1 MTAFAFSEEPSF
13 AMANRRLQ
21 ALRAVAKHGSF
32 TKAAEALCMT
42 QPAVTFQIRQLEDYF
57 DTRLFDRANGRVALT
72 PAGSVALVYAEKI
85 LALHDE
91 LEAKVRD
98 LTGREV
104 GPLTI
109 GASMTIAEFLLPRIV
124 GEFKAA
130 HPGIA
135 PQLVVANSE
144 VVQARVTERSID
156 LGFIEGDSRLP
167 TLITDVCCEDELQ
180 VVCAPTHPFARQR
193 SVAVSELGE
202 YPCVIR
208 EMGSGTREVLEH
220 YLQKAG
226 LSLESMNVIMEANS
240 PEAIKG
246 LVATGL
252 GFTIISRATV
262 EKEVRVGELV
272 RIPLAPRLR
281 RHFSVVYPKER
292 IQAKVVNEFIRFAKE
307 RLAATQGTGR
317 VSSPPPPGMAPS
329 AARRAPA

>member
-1 MTAFAFSEEPSF
+1 MSD
-13 AMANRRLQ
+13 RRLQ
-21 ALRAVAKHGSF
+21 ALRAVAKYGSF

-42 QPAVTFQIRQLEDYF
+42 QPAVTFQIRQLEDHF
-57 DTRLFDRANGRVALT
+57 DTRLFDRANGRIALT
-72 PAGSVALVYAEKI
+72 PAGKVALAYAERI
-85 LALHDE
+85 LE
-91 LEAKVRD
+91 LYGELDAKVKD

-124 GEFKAA
+124 GEFKAG
-130 HPGIA
+130 HPGIV

-144 VVQARVTERSID
+144 AIQTRVNERSID
-156 LGFIEGDSRLP
+156 LGFIEGDSHLP
-167 TLITDVCCEDELQ
+167 TLMTDVCCEDELQ
-180 VVCAPTHPFARQR
+180 VVCAPSHPLARQET
-193 SVAVSELGE
+193 VAVNELTE
-202 YPCVIR
+202 HSCVIR

-226 LSLESMNVIMEANS
+226 LSLDSMNVIMEANS

-246 LVATGL
+246 LVATGV

-262 EKEVRVGELV
+262 EKEVRIGDLV
-272 RIPLAPRLR
+272 RIPLAPPLI

-307 RLAATQGTGR
+307 RLAASQVVETG
-317 VSSPPPPGMAPS
+317 SPPIRPLGIAS
-329 AARRAPA
+329 SRARRASV